1 MKKSKKEISYNKE
14 LKLWELRSQDHS
26 KEFVKTKKQAM
37 AWLKDEIG
45 NGNCYEVSAKLI
57 LDWKLDNCDSYPL
70 LCHGMVHGQ
79 GPLKGAIF
87 GHGWVEY
94 KKRLPSTN
102 NGHNPTIEIAL
113 DKSNGKELEIPAPVY
128 YLIGKINSE
137 EVKKYNKE
145 EIRKNILK
153 HGHWGPWET

>member
-14 LKLWELRSQDHS
+14 LKLWELRSQNHS

-37 AWLKDEIG
+37 AWLKNKLG
-45 NGNCYEVSAKLI
+45 NGDCYEVSGKLI
-57 LDWKLDNCDSYPL
+57 LDWKLGNSDSCPL
-70 LCHGMVHGQ
+70 LCHGIVHGQ

-94 KKRLPSTN
+94 NQTLPTTTN
-102 NGHNPTIEIAL
+102 KHAHTIQIAL
-113 DKSNGKELEIPAPVY
+113 DKSNGKELEIPVPVY
-128 YLIGKINSE
+128 YLIGKIDPE

-145 EIRKNILK
+145 EIRENILK